1 MRNKKILFVEIC
13 NYEDFP
19 IGGYL
24 SFAKQMLSSFG
35 NQLLLVGLST
45 DETAVGE
52 WTKKKINGIEYDYFS
67 VMYSN
72 SDSRKSLI
80 PARLKSYLAVRKY
93 RDKILSKGIN
103 NVFIQTPEV
112 LFAFQNSEIKN
123 ICTRIPGVE
132 NPMRISRYWY
142 GKYFASLYDILFYK
156 LVKKSSVIF
165 ASADSNSIKKF
176 IDDGKGVLSAEKV
189 IQFPTRVNTEIFF
202 PKNMQNSRKSINI
215 EKDHILITTTGRLNK
230 FKGWEFMIDCFF
242 EFNKIY
248 NNSKFVL
255 IGDGED
261 RNRIE
266 EKIIHMKLESKVFI
280 AGRVNHH
287 KLSQYLG
294 ASNLYIMGSYIEGW
308 ATSLVEAI
316 ASGIPVCVTDFS
328 SASDLVENGLNGYI
342 VKEHNKEEFV
352 KSMIDCLKFSKNDL
366 EKKSLSVIESMS
378 VSNLKSSILKY
389 WKLI

>member
-1 MRNKKILFVEIC
+1 MKDKRILLVEIC
-13 NYEDFP
+13 NYTDYP

-24 SFAKQMLSSFG
+24 SFAKQMLSSFD

-45 DETAVGE
+45 DETTVGE
-52 WTKKKINGIEYDYFS
+52 WSKKEINGIEYDYFS
-67 VMYSN
+67 VMHSN
-72 SDSRKSLI
+72 FNSRKSLI

-93 RDKILSKGIN
+93 RDKILSKGVD

-112 LFAFQNSEIKN
+112 LFALQKSKIKN

-142 GKYFASLYDILFYK
+142 GKYFASLYDFLFYK

-165 ASADSNSIKKF
+165 ASADTNAINKF

-189 IQFPTRVNTEIFF
+189 IQFPTRVNTEIFY
-202 PKNMQNSRKSINI
+202 PKNKENCRESLKLDKN
-215 EKDHILITTTGRLNK
+215 DILITTTGRLNK
-230 FKGWEFMIDCFF
+230 LKGWEFMLDCFS

-248 NNSKFVL
+248 NNSKFVF

-261 RNRIE
+261 RSKIE
-266 EKIIHMKLESKVFI
+266 KKIIDMKLDSQVFI
-280 AGRVNHH
+280 AGRVNHDR
-287 KLSQYLG
+287 LSQYLG

-328 SASDLVENGLNGYI
+328 SASELVENGLNGYV

-352 KSMIDCLKFSKNDL
+352 KSMIDCLNFSKNDL
-366 EKKSLSVIESMS
+366 EQKSLSLESMS
-378 VSNLKSSILKY
+378 VSNLKSSILKH
-389 WKLI
+389 WRLI